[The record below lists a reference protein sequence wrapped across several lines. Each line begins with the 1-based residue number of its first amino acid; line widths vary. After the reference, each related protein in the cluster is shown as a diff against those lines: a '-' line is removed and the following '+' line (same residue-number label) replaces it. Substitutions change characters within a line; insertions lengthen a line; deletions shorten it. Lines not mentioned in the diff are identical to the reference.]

1 MRSRLREKEAESGQ
15 RLWRRHRIVSL
26 VVVLVLLAGVGGA
39 IWAGTSG
46 GSKAPTTT
54 TETVN
59 TTTIRQT
66 VSASGTLATAS
77 EADLSFAAAGTVTS
91 VLVQPGQKVT
101 KGQKLATI
109 SSASLAASVA
119 NAQVSVASAQSRLS
133 SDQTSAAS
141 AAQISADQQSLTVA
155 QDSLFDAQVAL
166 NGATM
171 TAPFAGVVA
180 TVNLTNGEQLGGS
193 SSAGSGSGGGGSGG
207 SGGSGL
213 SVTAASSSSSSSSAQ
228 IVVIDPDHF
237 TVSATVDDTQIASIK
252 QGLQAVITPNGSTSP
267 VYGTV
272 SSVGMIASSTSG
284 VTTYPITIAITGS
297 QPTLHDGA
305 SASVSIVVHQLTDV
319 LAVPTAALHYTGTK
333 AAVIRVVNGREVS
346 TPVTIGEVSGGE
358 TQITA
363 GLSAGQTIV
372 VPVTRRT
379 TGTARTGTG
388 TGTRGGFGGGF
399 GVAAGSAAAGSAA
412 AGSADDHAFAGHVAP
427 RERRAAGH
435 RAGGRS
441 QDLLQRQPLGRGPAR
456 RHAVD
461 LGR

>member
-1 MRSRLREKEAESGQ
+1 MRSRLREKKAESGQ
-15 RLWRRHRIVSL
+15 RLWRRLYRSHRLISL
-26 VVVLVLLAGVGGA
+26 VAVVVVLAGVGGG
-39 IWAGTSG
+39 IWASTSG
-46 GSKAPTTT
+46 GSTAPTTT

-77 EADLSFAAAGTVTS
+77 EADLNFGAAGLVTS

-119 NAQVSVASAQSRLS
+119 NAQVSVASAQNRLS
-133 SDQTSAAS
+133 SDQTAAAS

-155 QDSLFDAQVAL
+155 QDSLFDALVAL

-180 TVNLTNGEQLGGS
+180 TVNLTNGEQLR
-193 SSAGSGSGGGGSGG
+193 GSGGGGSGG

-237 TVSATVDDTQIASIK
+237 TLSATVDDTQIASIK

-305 SASVSIVVHQLTDV
+305 SASVSIIVHQLTDV

-346 TPVTIGEVSGGE
+346 TPVTIGQVSGAE

-379 TGTARTGTG
+379 SGTARTGAG
-388 TGTRGGFGGGF
+388 TGTRGGFGGG
-399 GVAAGSAAAGSAA
+399 GLGG
-412 AGSADDHAFAGHVAP
+412 
-427 RERRAAGH
+427 
-435 RAGGRS
+435 GGRFGG
-441 QDLLQRQPLGRGPAR
+441 GRFGG
-456 RHAVD
+456 
-461 LGR
+461 GRFGG